1 MDTETP
7 ACSLIVVMADTGRA
21 YAWDRRNG
29 CLGEAGLR
37 MIAERY
43 PDHPALSALVDL
55 DFAFW
60 AWTGRQPRAGANSP
74 LQWRDFHVS
83 GLVLARRLAELMRP
97 LGVTVLYRS
106 VPGPY
111 HLLPLQIGP
120 L

>member
-1 MDTETP
+1 METENP
-7 ACSLIVVMADTGRA
+7 ARPLIVVMANAGRT
-21 YAWDRRNG
+21 YAWDRMNT

-43 PDHPALSALVDL
+43 PDHPALSELVDL

-60 AWTGRQPRAGANSP
+60 AWAGRQPRAGADSP

-83 GLVLARRLAELMRP
+83 GLVLARQLAELMRP
-97 LGVTVLYRS
+97 LGVMVLYRGA
-106 VPGPY
+106 PGPY